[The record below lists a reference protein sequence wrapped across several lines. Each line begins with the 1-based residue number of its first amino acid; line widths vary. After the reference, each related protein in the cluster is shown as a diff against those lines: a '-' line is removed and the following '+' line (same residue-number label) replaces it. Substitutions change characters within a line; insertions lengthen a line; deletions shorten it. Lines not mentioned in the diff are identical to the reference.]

1 MRLVAVGLER
11 PHESAESLR
20 ETALQASEMEARG
33 RPPLEPVGTSLQAVL
48 QKARPHLLSVTLARC
63 SLQTCTLACTATVV
77 GDAVQVRT
85 QMDKRGT
92 SGVQELERALR

>member
-1 MRLVAVGLER
+1 
-11 PHESAESLR
+11 
-20 ETALQASEMEARG
+20 MEARG

-48 QKARPHLLSVTLARC
+48 QKAPPPSAVALRLLRTTNLHAC
-63 SLQTCTLACTATVV
+63 LHCTAV

-85 QMDKRGT
+85 QMDKRGA